1 MSEKSAAASSSTWR
15 RQQRRS
21 SQLSPSAITCASVQ
35 SSKSSRTGLQARDC
49 MQQHGKRVIT
59 C

>member
-15 RQQRRS
+15 GLQRRS
-21 SQLSPSAITCASVQ
+21 PLSSPSAITCASAH
-35 SSKSSRTGLQARDC
+35 SSKSSRMGLQARDR
-49 MQQHGKRVIT
+49 MRQHGKRAIT

>member
-15 RQQRRS
+15 LRQRRS
-21 SQLSPSAITCASVQ
+21 PQLSLSAITCASAH
-35 SSKSSRTGLQARDC
+35 SSKSSRTGLQARDR
-49 MQQHGKRVIT
+49 MLQHGKRAIT